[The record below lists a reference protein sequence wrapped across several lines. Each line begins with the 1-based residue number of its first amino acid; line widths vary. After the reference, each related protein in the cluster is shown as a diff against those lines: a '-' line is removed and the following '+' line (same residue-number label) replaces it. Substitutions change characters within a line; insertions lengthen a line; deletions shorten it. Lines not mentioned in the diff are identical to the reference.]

1 MKTVLSFVAWV
12 VAIVS
17 VTLFVVERVWL
28 EAWKV
33 PTDDPMLAASIEPQ
47 LSAGDVVL
55 VWRGP
60 TFARG
65 NLLRCPD
72 PQAAG
77 RYVIARAIAAPGDNL
92 SIDHEGVSLDGH
104 AMRSPHACGQH
115 DYTVFDPG
123 RDESVNLTCVT
134 QEYGDRDFSALV
146 SADHPEP
153 ATKAHID
160 VGQWFLVS
168 DNRHIHVDSRD
179 YGPIDASGCRHIVFR
194 LWGGDGLGDANKRL
208 SLVW

>member
-12 VAIVS
+12 AVLVGVS
-17 VTLFVVERVWL
+17 LFVVERVWL
-28 EAWKV
+28 EAWKI

-72 PQAAG
+72 PQAPG
-77 RYVIARAIAAPGDNL
+77 RYVVARAIAAPGDNL
-92 SIDHEGVSLDGH
+92 LIDREGISLDGH
-104 AMRSPHACGQH
+104 PTPSPHGCEQH
-115 DYTVFDPG
+115 DYAMFDPG
-123 RDESVNLTCVT
+123 RNEDTNLTCIT

-146 SADHPEP
+146 SADHPEA
-153 ATKAHID
+153 ATKIRPEG
-160 VGQWFLVS
+160 GQWFLVS

-179 YGPIDASGCRHIVFR
+179 FGPIDGAGCRHIVFR
-194 LWGGDGLGDANKRL
+194 LYGGDGFGDVKKRL

>member
-1 MKTVLSFVAWV
+1 MKTAISFVAWV
-12 VAIVS
+12 VALVGVS
-17 VTLFVVERVWL
+17 LFVVEREWL

-55 VWRGP
+55 VWREP

-72 PQAAG
+72 PQAPG
-77 RYVIARAIAAPGDNL
+77 RYVIARAIAAPGDRL
-92 SIDHEGVSLDGH
+92 SIEHEHVSLDD
-104 AMRSPHACGQH
+104 RPIQSPRACEQH
-115 DYTVFDPG
+115 DYAMFDPG
-123 RDESVNLTCVT
+123 RNEDANLICIT
-134 QEYGDRDFSALV
+134 QEYGDRNFYALI
-146 SADHPEP
+146 SADRPEP
-153 ATKAHID
+153 MTKIRPE
-160 VGQWFLVS
+160 GNQWFLVT

-179 YGPIDASGCRHIVFR
+179 YGPIDTTGCRHIVFR
-194 LWGGDGLGDANKRL
+194 LYGGDGFGDAKKRL

>member
-12 VAIVS
+12 VGLAAVS
-17 VTLFVVERVWL
+17 LFVVERVWL
-28 EAWKV
+28 EAWKI
-33 PTDDPMLAASIEPQ
+33 PTDDPMLSASIEPQ

-77 RYVIARAIAAPGDNL
+77 RYVIARAIAAPGDHL
-92 SIDHEGVSLDGH
+92 SIDREGISLDGH
-104 AMRSPHACGQH
+104 PMRSPHACEQG
-115 DYTVFDPG
+115 DYSMFDPG
-123 RDESVNLTCVT
+123 RNETADLTCIT
-134 QEYGDRDFSALV
+134 QEYGDRDFSALI
-146 SADHPEP
+146 SAERPEA
-153 ATKAHID
+153 ATKARPE
-160 VGQWFLVS
+160 GNQWFLVS

-179 YGPIDASGCRHIVFR
+179 YGPIDPAGCRQ
-194 LWGGDGLGDANKRL
+194 
-208 SLVW
+208 